1 MRCGM
6 DNYKD
11 VDSYEKERIRII
23 KQLEEAKIWAEKM
36 LHVTTE
42 KDNGYDATIRLLK
55 YSKWAGAGSQEV
67 KPDDKAD

>member
-1 MRCGM
+1 M

-36 LHVTTE
+36 LHITAE
-42 KDNGYDATIRLLK
+42 KGNDYDATIRLLK
-55 YSKWAGAGSQEV
+55 YSKWAGADSQDV
-67 KPDDKAD
+67 KTTNEKAD

>member
-1 MRCGM
+1 M

-36 LHVTTE
+36 LHITTE
-42 KDNGYDATIRLLK
+42 KGNDYDATIRLLK
-55 YSKWAGAGSQEV
+55 YSKWVDADSQEV
-67 KPDDKAD
+67 KSSDEKTD